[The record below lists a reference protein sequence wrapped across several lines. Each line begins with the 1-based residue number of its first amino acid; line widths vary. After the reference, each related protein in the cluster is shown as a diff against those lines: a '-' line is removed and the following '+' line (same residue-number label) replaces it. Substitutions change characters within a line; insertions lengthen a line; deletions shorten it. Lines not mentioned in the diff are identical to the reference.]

1 MQKIIAISFFI
12 AALLS
17 CKDDITKI
25 NKRGIIPEEDFIE
38 ILAGIHLI
46 DAITE
51 GPDFNSR
58 FEVGDS
64 VILYGAIFEKYNVT
78 KVQFDS
84 TVNMYIRQP
93 DVYLKV
99 YDKVLLKLNYMLDT
113 LRNNDPKFSNEI
125 PEK

>member
-1 MQKIIAISFFI
+1 MQKLIAISFFI
-12 AALLS
+12 AAFLS

-25 NKRGIIPEEDFIE
+25 NKKGIIPEKDFIE

-51 GPDFNSR
+51 GPGFNSR
-58 FEVGDS
+58 FEASDS

-78 KVQFDS
+78 MAQFDS
-84 TVNMYIRQP
+84 TVSMYIRQP

-113 LRNNDPKFSNEI
+113 LRNNDPKFSNDI

>member
-1 MQKIIAISFFI
+1 MQKLIAISFFI
-12 AALLS
+12 AAFLS

-25 NKRGIIPEEDFIE
+25 NKKGIVPEKDFIE

-51 GPDFNSR
+51 GPGFNSR
-58 FEVGDS
+58 FEASDS

-78 KVQFDS
+78 MAQFDS
-84 TVNMYIRQP
+84 TVSMYIRQP

-113 LRNNDPKFSNEI
+113 LRNNDPKFSNDI